1 MDALASADILFF
13 GDFCLDRRGG
23 GLSCRD
29 DSGAYVPVAIG
40 SRALTILDSLIA
52 RAGGVVSKDE
62 IIAAVWPGLV
72 VEDSNL
78 TVQMSALRRVLDRG
92 RAQGSCIQTVPGRGY
107 RFVAA
112 VAQPVTEAPSA
123 PDPPQGNYLLQPRCP
138 VLDALA
144 APAVIRPSS
153 FLTPDQLRA
162 GHTDVPPRMSL
173 VVLPFGDLG
182 DGPDQRFADRL
193 ADDLTTDLSRFTH
206 TLVTSRSTALT
217 YRGKS
222 VDAKQI
228 GHELGVRY
236 ILEGGVQRFATHLR
250 VNARL
255 IDTRAD
261 AYLWAERF
269 DRDPS
274 DLLAVQDELTE
285 RIAVAVYANV
295 LCVEASQPTEEP
307 DALEYVIR
315 GRAAKYAP
323 PTRDSYM
330 EAISLFEHALAAD
343 PQSAEAQAWLA
354 DALASRAADDM
365 ADAARPTLLGPR
377 KWPRAPLQ
385 FRRAVGL
392 HILREP
398 GCCLHKADLRRR
410 CQNTRLRL
418 QPILTGPI
426 STAISVIVSS
436 GPVRLRRHF
445 LLPRE
450 RSK

>member
-1 MDALASADILFF
+1 MLASSQILTFE
-13 GDFCLDRRGG
+13 DFRLDRRGG
-23 GLSCRD
+23 GLSRRD

-62 IIAAVWPGLV
+62 IIAAVWPGSV

-112 VAQPVTEAPSA
+112 VAQPITEAPST
-123 PDPPQGNYLLQPRCP
+123 PGPPQGNYLLQPRCP

-153 FLTPDQLRA
+153 FLTPHQLRA

-236 ILEGGVQRFATHLR
+236 ILEGGVQRFATHPPGQCP
-250 VNARL
+250 
-255 IDTRAD
+255 AD
-261 AYLWAERF
+261 
-269 DRDPS
+269 
-274 DLLAVQDELTE
+274 
-285 RIAVAVYANV
+285 
-295 LCVEASQPTEEP
+295 
-307 DALEYVIR
+307 
-315 GRAAKYAP
+315 
-323 PTRDSYM
+323 
-330 EAISLFEHALAAD
+330 
-343 PQSAEAQAWLA
+343 
-354 DALASRAADDM
+354 
-365 ADAARPTLLGPR
+365 
-377 KWPRAPLQ
+377 
-385 FRRAVGL
+385 
-392 HILREP
+392 
-398 GCCLHKADLRRR
+398 
-410 CQNTRLRL
+410 
-418 QPILTGPI
+418 
-426 STAISVIVSS
+426 
-436 GPVRLRRHF
+436 
-445 LLPRE
+445 
-450 RSK
+450 

>member
-1 MDALASADILFF
+1 
-13 GDFCLDRRGG
+13 
-23 GLSCRD
+23 
-29 DSGAYVPVAIG
+29 
-40 SRALTILDSLIA
+40 
-52 RAGGVVSKDE
+52 
-62 IIAAVWPGLV
+62 
-72 VEDSNL
+72 
-78 TVQMSALRRVLDRG
+78 
-92 RAQGSCIQTVPGRGY
+92 
-107 RFVAA
+107 
-112 VAQPVTEAPSA
+112 
-123 PDPPQGNYLLQPRCP
+123 
-138 VLDALA
+138 
-144 APAVIRPSS
+144 
-153 FLTPDQLRA
+153 
-162 GHTDVPPRMSL
+162 MSL

-222 VDAKQI
+222 VDAKQS